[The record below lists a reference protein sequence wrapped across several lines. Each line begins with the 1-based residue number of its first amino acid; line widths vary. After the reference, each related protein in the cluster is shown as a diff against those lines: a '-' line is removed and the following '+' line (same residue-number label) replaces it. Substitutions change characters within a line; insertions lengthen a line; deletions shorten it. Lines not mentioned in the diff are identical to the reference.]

1 MKNTMLSSNIA
12 ARALAGHLFP
22 FELCRSVKDLAPG
35 AMTAL
40 LAGLQA
46 GKGAFF
52 HAAELL
58 RDKTLP
64 IAGRARAFGTACTS
78 SALHGSEPL
87 RLNCSGLRRLE
98 GWEGRWLRSMR
109 RFKRRNWE
117 AHQHFLQRTEDAL
130 DGIYTRNDTKS
141 AVVPREV
148 LPAQGLLAPQ
158 GCARLV
164 GGHLTRCEAHT
175 PAMSGYAQSDG
186 A

>member
-1 MKNTMLSSNIA
+1 MLSSNIA
-12 ARALAGHLFP
+12 VRALAGHLFP

-46 GKGAFF
+46 GNGAFF
-52 HAAELL
+52 YAAELL

-64 IAGRARAFGTACTS
+64 IAGRARAFGTACSS

-87 RLNCSGLRRLE
+87 CLNCSGLRR
-98 GWEGRWLRSMR
+98 
-109 RFKRRNWE
+109 
-117 AHQHFLQRTEDAL
+117 
-130 DGIYTRNDTKS
+130 NDMKS

-164 GGHLTRCEAHT
+164 GGH
-175 PAMSGYAQSDG
+175 
-186 A
+186 